1 MKTTPADFMSSMM
14 NSVQDR
20 RGVSGAFMGD
30 RFKDFQW
37 GVKIPHLMMEYLFC
51 LNVIPMPTIIELA
64 GMQGSCKS
72 TFLQY
77 LMRIFAEQGM
87 NAHMIETEGKMSWTL
102 FESIL
107 REHVS
112 RTGLTPGP
120 MSQEEWMAEFLFA
133 CANYRKAYSASL
145 DAYRRSG
152 GQEPLVKPF
161 LEGLDSLGG
170 APSNE
175 TMKTTDKDKSVGRSF
190 PIEAL
195 KNSRF
200 FPQIPVR
207 MRDLPMVFVY
217 TNHEQTRITEQKGP
231 FAVQG
236 PRSSQ
241 GGHRPDFFCGLRIFF
256 EQQTKPKT
264 VSGVTTQVLKL
275 ETVKNSFGEKNRSFA
290 LPMCWKTVTDEET
303 GEDRQETWF
312 DWEGTLTNFLAPP
325 SGVDTKFPRTEL
337 KKLITVVRNSE
348 ASFSCKELGLDKV
361 SPQEVGRAIESEPD
375 LVKEIRPILGISTWR
390 VWDGK
395 PLIDSVKAELD
406 LPAPDLN
413 VTEADVKEE

>member
-1 MKTTPADFMSSMM
+1 MKTSPADFMSSMM
-14 NSVQDR
+14 NSIQDR
-20 RGVSGAFMGD
+20 RGVTGAFMGD
-30 RFKDFQW
+30 KFKEYQW
-37 GVKIPHLMMEYLFC
+37 GVRIPHLMMEHLFC

-72 TFLQY
+72 AFLQY
-77 LMRIFAEQGM
+77 LMRIFAELGM

-107 REHVS
+107 REYIS
-112 RTGLTPGP
+112 KTGLTPGP
-120 MSQEEWMAEFLFA
+120 MSQEDWMGEFLYS

-145 DAYRRSG
+145 EAYKKSNG
-152 GQEPLVKPF
+152 AEPLLAPF

-170 APSNE
+170 APSDE

-217 TNHEQTRITEQKGP
+217 TNHEQTRIAEQKGP
-231 FAVQG
+231 FSVQG

-256 EQQTKPKT
+256 EQQTNPST
-264 VSGVTTQVLKL
+264 VGGVTTQLLKL
-275 ETVKNSFGEKNRSFA
+275 ETVKNSFGEKHRSFS
-290 LPMCWKTVTDEET
+290 LPMCWKTVYDEET
-303 GEDRQETWF
+303 GEDHQETWF
-312 DWEGTLTNFLAPP
+312 DWESTLANFLAPP
-325 SGVDTKFPRTEL
+325 DSIKPKFQKSEL
-337 KKLITVVRNSE
+337 KKLITVVRHSE

-361 SPQEVGRAIESEPD
+361 SPHDIGAAIEAEPD
-375 LVKEIRPILGISTWR
+375 LVKELRPILGISTWR
-390 VWDGK
+390 EWDGR
-395 PLIDSVKAELD
+395 PLVDTVKAELD

-413 VTEADVKEE
+413 VTEADVKEG